1 MNDIEKY
8 AKNDVLKIL
17 VGNKSDLISKRKVS
31 TEQGQDLADHYNIPF
46 LETSAKDN
54 SNIEQLFIDTARAF
68 VNKQN
73 NIGSKVKKKNSNKID
88 LTGTVLTTQKKKKC
102 C

>member
-46 LETSAKDN
+46 SFC
-54 SNIEQLFIDTARAF
+54 QCVFLFP
-68 VNKQN
+68 KLQN
-73 NIGSKVKKKNSNKID
+73 TFAWD
-88 LTGTVLTTQKKKKC
+88 
-102 C
+102 